1 MLAKE
6 GYWLG
11 KRALF
16 TVTTG
21 RSGSNLLTEVLS
33 CRSSICSLHEPS
45 PSFDSVMSLVQQYP
59 FVANEFLLKKKKKA
73 IERSLGQK
81 LIYSES
87 SHLFCKGFLEAW
99 LDIDELPIPDLICLD
114 RDLRKVSKSLY
125 QLNTIPARTW
135 KGVRYYLSPSDGRN
149 LTALP
154 DWKSLN
160 DYQLCFWYCLE
171 IEARKKHYASLISEH
186 GGLCLHTSID
196 KLTDSDSFEQFCTEL
211 NLPEFSVIGRL
222 RYKRIIGR
230 MVNHKGHK
238 KGGELSNDQLDEW
251 EGEVSD
257 RIEKSCVSL

>member
-1 MLAKE
+1 MVVKE
-6 GYWLG
+6 DYWQD

-21 RSGSNLLTEVLS
+21 RSGSNFLTEVLR
-33 CRSSICSLHEPS
+33 CRRDICSLHEPS
-45 PSFDSVMSLVQQYP
+45 PSFDSVMSLTQRYP

-73 IERSLGQK
+73 IEHNLGKK

-99 LDIDELPIPDLICLD
+99 LNIDEFPIPDLICLD

-135 KGVRYYLSPSDGRN
+135 KGVRYYLSPGDERN
-149 LTALP
+149 LTTLP
-154 DWKSLN
+154 CWKNFN

-171 IEARKKHYASLISEH
+171 IEARKKYYSTLISEY
-186 GGLCLHTSID
+186 GGMCIHTSIESLAD
-196 KLTDSDSFEQFCTEL
+196 PDSFEKFCTEL
-211 NLPEFSVIGRL
+211 NLPGFSAFGRL

-230 MVNHKGHK
+230 MVNHKSHK
-238 KGGELSNDQLDEW
+238 KGNELPNDQLCDW
-251 EGEVSD
+251 ENEVLD
-257 RIEKSCVSL
+257 KIE